1 MRTALEKT
9 LRGKLEKTVEKA
21 REIVEVAVTE
31 ALTRLGISEGSAPS
45 YLSEAERKLR
55 TRLRAHGRQ
64 LGDVLHKE
72 TTSLVKAND
81 QETELLINEMAY
93 EHWHRMLF
101 ARFLEQSDLLMYEPG
116 TPVTLDECSE
126 LAEDE
131 ADCKDGWELAGR
143 LAEKMLPQI
152 FRADSPVFEVKLSIN
167 HVNALEELIA
177 DLKPDTFQASD
188 SLGWCY
194 QFWQNKKKKQVNE
207 SGVKIG
213 AKELSPVTQLFTEPY
228 MVSFLLDNALGA
240 WWAKRRLSKDDL
252 QTATSEQEL
261 RELAAIPG
269 VPLEYLRFVQDEETK
284 VWSNAAGDF
293 DKWPEHL
300 SELKT
305 LDPCCGS
312 GHFLVAKF
320 LMLVPMR
327 MELEALTAK
336 QAIDSVI
343 AENIHGLEL
352 DQRCV
357 ELAAF
362 ALALEAWRYPGAGG
376 YRQLPEL
383 QLACSGMSITEA
395 QKEWKDLAKDDEEL
409 QGASKWMLETFK
421 DAPTLGSLIEPGHKL
436 KDYDQKP
443 WDLLQNNSKIRVDKN
458 YEAMTTVHN
467 LAKTAGILSLS
478 FNWVITNVPYLASG
492 KQSTILREFSTS
504 YYSEGRNDLATV
516 FLERCLRFCVE
527 GGTSSIVLPQNWLF
541 LSSYKKFR
549 EKLLNEKLWD
559 FVVLLGGGAEAF
571 DNGPGNITNICM
583 VMLSQKTNT
592 DVRKGRPIDNSY
604 ENIIHGIDSIRFK
617 NPVEK
622 SKALVSTEIK
632 AISQNK
638 QLKNPDSRITLEEI
652 QGVLLE
658 EKADAYAGQLTGD
671 NTRFVLY
678 SYEFPAI
685 KDGYELF
692 SSTVRDTVHYSGN
705 AQVIL
710 WENGKGT
717 LAKYREELARTQ
729 YASGGW
735 KQGWQGWGVK
745 AIRISQMGRLPATI
759 HSGSHYDSNAASI
772 IPKSEEGLVA
782 MWCYCSSDE
791 YNNIVRKV
799 DQKLNVTNA
808 TLVKIPFD
816 SDKWLKIA
824 EEKYPQGLPQPYTDD
839 LSQWL
844 FHGHPCAS
852 VVWDE
857 ETKTT
862 TTSELRQDDTVL
874 QVAVARLLGYRW
886 PAELDGEMELA
897 PEMREVIAQNK
908 VFDGVVD
915 DDGIV
920 CIPAIRGEK
929 PADDRLEAI
938 LHAAYGDEWSA
949 IVLNNLLKSVKSR
962 DLNLWLRDKFFEQ
975 HSKLF
980 QHRPFIWQV
989 WDGLPDGFSAL
1000 VNYHMLDYKGLERL
1014 IYTYLDDWIST
1025 QIQLEKDGIEG
1036 AELRLSAAR
1045 NLKESLE
1052 AILVGESNG
1061 KEGLDIFVRW
1071 KSLAEQPIGWNP
1083 DLNDGVRLNI
1093 RPFMQAKDVGKKD
1106 AGVLRFKPNIHW
1118 KKDRGTDVAS
1128 APWFDLGLEYDG
1140 KEGDRINDHHLT
1152 LAEKKAAREAA
1163 AIEKQAQSK
1172 EADSV

>member
-1 MRTALEKT
+1 MRTALEKI

-116 TPVTLDECSE
+116 TPVTLDECSD

-131 ADCKDGWELAGR
+131 VDCKDGWELAGR
-143 LAEKMLPQI
+143 LAQKMLPQI

-177 DLKPDTFQASD
+177 ALHPDTFQASD

-240 WWAKRRLSKDDL
+240 WWAKRRLSQDDL
-252 QTATSEQEL
+252 LTATSEQEL

-269 VPLEYLRFVQDEETK
+269 VPLEYLRFTKAESKDEEASAHSPENAA
-284 VWSNAAGDF
+284 WSLAAGDF
-293 DKWPEHL
+293 NKWPEHL

-336 QAIDSVI
+336 QAIDKVI
-343 AENIHGLEL
+343 SENIHGLEL

-362 ALALEAWRYPGAGG
+362 ALALEAWRYPSAGG

-383 QLACSGMSITEA
+383 QLACSGMSIVEA
-395 QKEWKDLAKDDEEL
+395 QKEWKNLAKDDEEL
-409 QGASKWMLETFK
+409 QDTIKWMQKTFK
-421 DAPTLGSLIEPGHKL
+421 DAPTLGSLIDPNKNIESGS
-436 KDYDQKP
+436 KP
-443 WDLLQNNSKIRVDKN
+443 WELIQQAIAKKHEISYESKAIAKGMAKSVGLLVDE
-458 YEAMTTVHN
+458 YQ
-467 LAKTAGILSLS
+467 
-478 FNWVITNVPYLASG
+478 WVITNVPYLVRA
-492 KQSTILREFSTS
+492 KQSIKLQD
-504 YYSEGRNDLATV
+504 YCVRNYPNSKYDLATV
-516 FLERCLRFCVE
+516 FMEKALNMMSSDNGVC
-527 GGTSSIVLPQNWLF
+527 SIVLPQNWLF
-541 LSSYKKFR
+541 LSSY
-549 EKLLNEKLWD
+549 EKLRIDLLTKLNWRNIVKLGSGAFDTISGEVVKAILITFSNKESENNNSIVGIDASDGKGVNEKSNKIIKSPLLSSTREQQLSNSETRILLD
-559 FVVLLGGGAEAF
+559 VDSMQDLPVLGSFVTLHEGMSRGDTARYDRLFLEVNATSSKYSYF
-571 DNGPGNITNICM
+571 VNSP
-583 VMLSQKTNT
+583 SQVK
-592 DVRKGRPIDNSY
+592 
-604 ENIIHGIDSIRFK
+604 E
-617 NPVEK
+617 
-622 SKALVSTEIK
+622 
-632 AISQNK
+632 
-638 QLKNPDSRITLEEI
+638 
-652 QGVLLE
+652 
-658 EKADAYAGQLTGD
+658 YAG
-671 NTRFVLY
+671 R
-678 SYEFPAI
+678 
-685 KDGYELF
+685 EL
-692 SSTVRDTVHYSGN
+692 
-705 AQVIL
+705 VIN
-710 WENGKGT
+710 WNEGKGT
-717 LAKYREELARTQ
+717 LANSDGARITGYKAWNKDGVFIARTGNLK
-729 YASGGW
+729 ATLSSGMMHAQNGA
-735 KQGWQGWGVK
+735 VLLCNEPE
-745 AIRISQMGRLPATI
+745 SYLP
-759 HSGSHYDSNAASI
+759 
-772 IPKSEEGLVA
+772 V
-782 MWCYCSSDE
+782 WCYCQSE
-791 YNNIVRKV
+791 IFCENVRKL
-799 DQKLNVTNA
+799 DS
-808 TLVKIPFD
+808 KIIVASGAFMSAPFD
-816 SDKWLKIA
+816 IEHWSQVAKDN
-824 EEKYPQGLPQPYTDD
+824 YPYGLPQPYTNEPT
-839 LSQWL
+839 QWL
-844 FHGHPCAS
+844 FHGHPSAT
-852 VVWDE
+852 VTWDDE
-857 ETKTT
+857 VKTT
-862 TTSELRQDDTVL
+862 VTSELRQDDTVL
-874 QVAVARLLGYRW
+874 QVAVARLLGYQW
-886 PAELDGEMELA
+886 PAELDAEMELA
-897 PEMREVIAQNK
+897 PEMREVLAK
-908 VFDGVVD
+908 CKDFDGLVD

-929 PADDRLEAI
+929 PANDRLESI

-949 IVLNNLLKSVKSR
+949 TVLNNLLKSVKAT
-962 DLNLWLRDKFFEQ
+962 NLTTWLRDKFFEQ

-980 QHRPFIWQV
+980 QHRPFIWQI
-989 WDGLPDGFSAL
+989 WDGLADGFSAL
-1000 VNYHMLDYKGLERL
+1000 VNYHTLDYKGLERL

-1025 QIQLEKDGIEG
+1025 QIQLEKDEVEG

-1071 KSLAEQPIGWNP
+1071 KSLAEQPLGWNP

-1093 RPFMQAKDVGKKD
+1093 RPFMQAKDVGKKE

-1128 APWFDLGLEYDG
+1128 APWFDLGLEYGG
-1140 KEGDRINDHHLT
+1140 KQGDRINDHHLT
-1152 LAEKKAAREAA
+1152 LAEKKAARDA
-1163 AIEKQAQSK
+1163 K
-1172 EADSV
+1172 

>member
-21 REIVEVAVTE
+21 RDIVEVAVTE
-31 ALTRLGISEGSAPS
+31 ALTRLGISEGSSPS
-45 YLSEAERKLR
+45 YLSETERKLR

-64 LGDVLHKE
+64 LGDILHKE
-72 TTSLVKAND
+72 TTTLVKAND
-81 QETELLINEMAY
+81 QETELLINEIAY

-152 FRADSPVFEVKLSIN
+152 FRTDSPVFEVKLSIN
-167 HVNALEELIA
+167 HVNALEDLIA
-177 DLKPDTFQASD
+177 ALHPDTFQASD
-188 SLGWCY
+188 ALGWCY

-240 WWAKRRLSKDDL
+240 WWAKRRLTKDDL
-252 QTATSEQEL
+252 LTATNEQEL

-284 VWSNAAGDF
+284 KWSNAAGDF
-293 DKWPEHL
+293 DKWPEDL

-336 QAIDSVI
+336 QAIDRVI

-383 QLACSGMSITEA
+383 QLACSGMSINEA
-395 QKEWKDLAKDDEEL
+395 QKEWKDLAKGDEKL
-409 QGASKWMLETFK
+409 QGAIKWMQETFK
-421 DAPTLGSLIEPGHKL
+421 NAPTLGSLIDPTKNLDETNS
-436 KDYDQKP
+436 KP
-443 WDLLQNNSKIRVDKN
+443 WELIQQAVISQADVGI
-458 YEAMTTVHN
+458 ETITTAQG
-467 LAKTAGILSLS
+467 LAKAASILNGQYHVVS
-478 FNWVITNVPYLASG
+478 TNVPYLALG
-492 KQSTILREFSTS
+492 KFSEKLKVFVETYFYDS
-504 YYSEGRNDLATV
+504 RHDLASC
-516 FLERCLRFCVE
+516 FIERCNGLVSQ
-527 GGTSSIVLPQNWLF
+527 GGRSLIVSPQNWIF
-541 LSSYKKFR
+541 LKRYSDFR
-549 EKLLNEKLWD
+549 KKLLSQFKWSLICKL
-559 FVVLLGGGAEAF
+559 GAGAF
-571 DNGPGNITNICM
+571 DGISGEVVQVSLT
-583 VMLSQKTNT
+583 LFQKTKPTN
-592 DVRKGRPIDNSY
+592 DFIAQSLEAEKHKKIVGKINHLKNCSFQNFDQRKQLQNDAY
-604 ENIIHGIDSIRFK
+604 SIRFQDIGDTPLVSEVGDAITGVLSGDLNRFVNKTWEVEAVNYQWELLQSSVK
-617 NPVEK
+617 NTKMFSGLSDIYFLEKEKGDLARFAASVKHLNHAAQNWLRGKNQWGKKGVAISKMGELKSALYNGAVYSENCCAIIPDKEEHIPALWAYCLSGEYSAEVRKINQSLLVQTKYMINVPFDVEK
-622 SKALVSTEIK
+622 W
-632 AISQNK
+632 
-638 QLKNPDSRITLEEI
+638 TLI
-652 QGVLLE
+652 
-658 EKADAYAGQLTGD
+658 
-671 NTRFVLY
+671 
-678 SYEFPAI
+678 
-685 KDGYELF
+685 
-692 SSTVRDTVHYSGN
+692 
-705 AQVIL
+705 AQ
-710 WENGKGT
+710 
-717 LAKYREELARTQ
+717 
-729 YASGGW
+729 
-735 KQGWQGWGVK
+735 
-745 AIRISQMGRLPATI
+745 
-759 HSGSHYDSNAASI
+759 
-772 IPKSEEGLVA
+772 
-782 MWCYCSSDE
+782 
-791 YNNIVRKV
+791 
-799 DQKLNVTNA
+799 
-808 TLVKIPFD
+808 
-816 SDKWLKIA
+816 
-824 EEKYPQGLPQPYTDD
+824 EKYPNGLPEPHTND
-839 LSQWL
+839 STQWL

-852 VVWDE
+852 VTWNE
-857 ETKTT
+857 ATKTT
-862 TTSELRQDDTVL
+862 TISELRQDDTVL

-886 PAELDGEMELA
+886 PAELDTEMELA

-908 VFDGVVD
+908 VFDDLVD

-929 PADDRLEAI
+929 PAVDRLETI
-938 LHAAYGDEWSA
+938 LHAAYGDKWSA
-949 IVLNNLLKSVKSR
+949 TILNNLLKSVKSR

-1000 VNYHMLDYKGLERL
+1000 VNYHTLDYKGLERL

-1025 QIQLEKDGIEG
+1025 QIQQEKDGDEG
-1036 AELRLSAAR
+1036 AELRLTAAR
-1045 NLKESLE
+1045 NLREQLE

-1093 RPFMQAKDVGKKD
+1093 RPFMQAKDVGKKG
-1106 AGVLRFKPNIHW
+1106 AGVLRTAPNIHW
-1118 KKDRGTDVAS
+1118 KKDRGTDVES
-1128 APWFDLGLEYDG
+1128 APWYDLGLKYGG
-1140 KEGDRINDHHLT
+1140 KQGDRINDHHLT
-1152 LAEKKAAREAA
+1152 LAEKKSARDA
-1163 AIEKQAQSK
+1163 KN
-1172 EADSV
+1172 D

>member
-9 LRGKLEKTVEKA
+9 LRKKLEDTVVKA

-45 YLSEAERKLR
+45 YLSETDRKLR
-55 TRLRAHGRQ
+55 NRLRAHSRQ
-64 LGDVLHKE
+64 LGDILHKE

-152 FRADSPVFEVKLSIN
+152 FRTDSPVFEVKLSIN

-177 DLKPDTFQASD
+177 ALHPDTFQASD

-207 SGVKIG
+207 LGVKIG

-240 WWAKRRLSKDDL
+240 WWAKRRLTSDDL
-252 QTATSEQEL
+252 QTATSEKEL
-261 RELAAIPG
+261 RELAAIPS
-269 VPLEYLRFVQDEETK
+269 VPLEYLRFVQDENTNA
-284 VWSNAAGDF
+284 WSNAAGDF

-312 GHFLVAKF
+312 GHFLVANF

-327 MELEALTAK
+327 MHLEALTAK
-336 QAIDSVI
+336 QAIDKVLS
-343 AENIHGLEL
+343 ENIHGLEL

-383 QLACSGMSITEA
+383 QLACSGLSINEA
-395 QKEWKDLAKDDEEL
+395 QKEWKGLAKDDEEL
-409 QGASKWMLETFK
+409 QGAVNWVHKTFK
-421 DAPTLGSLIEPGHKL
+421 DAPILGSLIDPLKYVKELGNTPWTLLTKHLKTKGH
-436 KDYDQKP
+436 
-443 WDLLQNNSKIRVDKN
+443 IN
-458 YEAMTTVHN
+458 YETRTTAQSIVKS
-467 LAKTAGILSLS
+467 ASILSQK

-492 KQSTILREFSTS
+492 KQSKTLIDFSTS
-504 YYSEGRNDLATV
+504 YYPEGRSDLATV
-516 FLERCLRFCVE
+516 FLERCLQLCNG

-541 LSSYKKFR
+541 LSRYKKFR
-549 EKLLNEKLWD
+549 EKLLNDKLWN

-571 DNGPGNITNICM
+571 ENGPGNITNICM
-583 VMLSQKTNT
+583 VMLSQKV
-592 DVRKGRPIDNSY
+592 DVEKSNSNL
-604 ENIIHGIDSIRFK
+604 ENIIHGIDSSTFR
-617 NPVEK
+617 NPTIK
-622 SKALVSTEIK
+622 SKALVYIDIK
-632 AISQNK
+632 AVSQMK
-638 QLKNPDSRITLEEI
+638 QLDNPDSRITFELNDLAELLSTKAICPRGIVSGDSEKWLNYIFEI
-652 QGVLLE
+652 PRILNSHRTFQG
-658 EKADAYAGQLTGD
+658 ATSANQ
-671 NTRFVLY
+671 F
-678 SYEFPAI
+678 
-685 KDGYELF
+685 
-692 SSTVRDTVHYSGN
+692 YSGLN
-705 AQVIL
+705 KVIDWSTFGNGML
-710 WENGKGT
+710 RPGKGNLALNKAGVNISLMGSLTAT
-717 LAKYREELARTQ
+717 LY
-729 YASGGW
+729 
-735 KQGWQGWGVK
+735 QGDF
-745 AIRISQMGRLPATI
+745 
-759 HSGSHYDSNAASI
+759 YDQTTASI
-772 IPKSEEGLVA
+772 VPKSPKHTSALYT
-782 MWCYCSSDE
+782 YCDSDE
-791 YNNIVRKV
+791 FSKNVRII
-799 DQKLNVTNA
+799 DQKLNVTPA
-808 TLVKIPFD
+808 TLIKIPFD
-816 SDKWLKIA
+816 EEKWLKIA
-824 EEKYPQGLPQPYTDD
+824 NEKYPNGLPKPFSDD
-839 LSQWL
+839 LTQWI

-852 VVWDE
+852 VIWNE

-862 TTSELRQDDTVL
+862 GIGDLRQDDTVL
-874 QVAVARLLGYRW
+874 QVAVARLLAYRW
-886 PAELDGEMELA
+886 PAELDADMKLA
-897 PEMREVIAQNK
+897 PEMREVLAK
-908 VFDGVVD
+908 CKDFDGLVD

-929 PADDRLEAI
+929 PANDRLESI
-938 LHAAYGDEWSA
+938 LHAAYGAEWSA
-949 IVLNNLLKSVKSR
+949 TVLNNLLKSVKATN
-962 DLNLWLRDKFFEQ
+962 LNTWLRDKFFEQ

-980 QHRPFIWQV
+980 QHRPFIWQI
-989 WDGLPDGFSAL
+989 WDGLADGFSAL
-1000 VNYHMLDYKGLERL
+1000 VNYHTLDYKGLERL

-1025 QIQLEKDGIEG
+1025 QIQLEKDGVEG

-1071 KSLAEQPIGWNP
+1071 KSLAEQSIGWNP

-1093 RPFMQAKDVGKKD
+1093 RPFMQTKDVGKKE

-1118 KKDRGTDVAS
+1118 KKDRGTDVAT
-1128 APWFDLGLEYDG
+1128 APWFDLGLEYGG
-1140 KEGDRINDHHLT
+1140 KQGDRINDHHLS
-1152 LAEKKAAREAA
+1152 LADKIEARN
-1163 AIEKQAQSK
+1163 IIK
-1172 EADSV
+1172 ETN